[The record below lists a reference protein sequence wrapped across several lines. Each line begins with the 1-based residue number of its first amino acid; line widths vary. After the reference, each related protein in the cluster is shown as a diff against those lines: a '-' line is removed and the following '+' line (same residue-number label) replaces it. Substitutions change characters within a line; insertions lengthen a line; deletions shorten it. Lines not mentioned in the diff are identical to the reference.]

1 MFFQHVKI
9 TSSLWAVTF
18 LWTSAS
24 FKAGCTSRNLF
35 TRSDLAQND
44 LKILVHEEELQ
55 NVTLNSHTGAESG
68 RLQNSL
74 KSFTMKGP
82 CWHSQLVLIFSYL
95 REELFVFTSLHL
107 CLYIFVFT
115 LLSLH
120 LCLLLSMVTNC
131 WTVPIL
137 PTPLLLFSINISIR
151 GYPSFITIMN
161 TIKNSM
167 AESLVRFLS
176 EGETMLGFSF
186 HGKEVKSE

>member
-1 MFFQHVKI
+1 MTGCQYVLVLTINDVVSMFFQHVKI

-35 TRSDLAQND
+35 TGSDLAQND
-44 LKILVHEEELQ
+44 LKILVHELQ

-95 REELFVFTSLHL
+95 RQELFVFTSLHL

-120 LCLLLSMVTNC
+120 LCLLLSMVWPMVTNC
-131 WTVPIL
+131 WTIPIL
-137 PTPLLLFSINISIR
+137 PTHTLVLF
-151 GYPSFITIMN
+151 T
-161 TIKNSM
+161 
-167 AESLVRFLS
+167 V
-176 EGETMLGFSF
+176 
-186 HGKEVKSE
+186 

>member
-1 MFFQHVKI
+1 MTGCQYVLVLTINDVVSMFFQHVKI

-24 FKAGCTSRNLF
+24 FRSGCTSRNLF
-35 TRSDLAQND
+35 TGSDLAQND

-95 REELFVFTSLHL
+95 RQELFVFTSLHL

-120 LCLLLSMVTNC
+120 LCLLLSSVNGLTNGDQLLDYPN
-131 WTVPIL
+131 TTYPH
-137 PTPLLLFSINISIR
+137 TPLLLF
-151 GYPSFITIMN
+151 T
-161 TIKNSM
+161 
-167 AESLVRFLS
+167 V
-176 EGETMLGFSF
+176 
-186 HGKEVKSE
+186 